1 MLNHSKFIIPLY
13 ATFAA
18 KDHLCFL
25 MEYSPGGEMFYHL
38 QNYRFTD
45 EEARTYI
52 CEVICAL
59 EELHHHRVLYRDL
72 KVLITFILA

>member
-1 MLNHSKFIIPLY
+1 
-13 ATFAA
+13 
-18 KDHLCFL
+18 

-45 EEARTYI
+45 EEARAYI

-59 EELHHHRVLYRDL
+59 EELHQHKVLYRDL
-72 KVLITFILA
+72 KVLSLQNSPKIF

>member
-1 MLNHSKFIIPLY
+1 
-13 ATFAA
+13 
-18 KDHLCFL
+18 

-45 EEARTYI
+45 EEARAYI

-59 EELHHHRVLYRDL
+59 EELHQHKVLYRDL
-72 KVLITFILA
+72 KVLALQNSPKIFWSIYVDTSNWQTLVSPN